1 MTTRRTQAEI
11 QDILDS
17 QPNWK
22 GEALS
27 RLRVAILESDPEIS
41 EVVKWRKPS
50 NPLGS
55 ICFEKDGILC
65 VQDYLKSAVRLTF
78 PKGAQLADP
87 NGLFNCRLDSK
98 TSRGIDVFENDDIDL
113 SALKALVGLAIEA
126 NSNPKETK

>member
-1 MTTRRTQAEI
+1 MTTRAPESEI
-11 QDILDS
+11 QEILDS

-22 GEALS
+22 GELLS

-55 ICFEKDGILC
+55 ICFEKNGIVC

-78 PKGAQLADP
+78 PKGAQLADS

-98 TSRGIDVFENDDIDL
+98 TSRGIDVFENSDIDP

>member
-1 MTTRRTQAEI
+1 MTTRAAESEI
-11 QDILDS
+11 REILDS

-22 GEALS
+22 GEVLS

-55 ICFEKDGILC
+55 ICFEKNGILC

-98 TSRGIDVFENDDIDL
+98 ASRGIDVFENDDIDL